1 MVQYVAS
8 KTVDS
13 VKLLLNSL
21 SSLDALVN
29 SFDLADFKEEIAVN
43 SLLTLV
49 CERFFS
55 DMRSRFEMPLMPRF
69 AHLFGSNLGEFF
81 KEDDRVR
88 LLLLHVK
95 EVILPM
101 SAGLAGAALLDL
113 LQDASA
119 KSGPGGQCQHQ
130 DAAWLWEGVWSEC
143 EATICAFLL
152 HQRQA
157 RHFTN
162 KCLSTEIIWVELKLS
177 NKSYCSSVQ
186 SPKAWTNFYSQ
197 MARLY
202 W

>member
-81 KEDDRVR
+81 KR
-88 LLLLHVK
+88 
-95 EVILPM
+95 M
-101 SAGLAGAALLDL
+101 
-113 LQDASA
+113 
-119 KSGPGGQCQHQ
+119 
-130 DAAWLWEGVWSEC
+130 
-143 EATICAFLL
+143 TAFGFCYYTS
-152 HQRQA
+152 R
-157 RHFTN
+157 
-162 KCLSTEIIWVELKLS
+162 
-177 NKSYCSSVQ
+177 KSYYPCPQVSQGLHFLTFSKMPVPSPVQVDSVSIKMLHDYEKEYGQ
-186 SPKAWTNFYSQ
+186 SVRQQSVRSFSTKDRPGTLPISAYQPK
-197 MARLY
+197 
-202 W
+202 